1 MRFSTLVGLAAI
13 AVGVNAQSMPTITT
27 KGVLLLLLSI
37 DGRVVFIHTKMSCLI
52 GSYFFTS
59 TGSRWN
65 VKGML
70 ATSVTISKWA

>member
-1 MRFSTLVGLAAI
+1 MRFSTLAGLAAVAI
-13 AVGVNAQSMPTITT
+13 GANAQSMPTITT
-27 KGVLLLLLSI
+27 K
-37 DGRVVFIHTKMSCLI
+37 

-70 ATSVTISKWA
+70 RPQFLVFR